1 MVEML
6 PADRKWLAMPV
17 SLLGVLGSLAAC
29 LTLIGQNRVTFGGM
43 YRVDSFALLFKI
55 FFLVAAVVV
64 LGISLR
70 YFQEGRYY
78 QGEYYTLLLAS
89 FLGCLLMPSS
99 RDLLMLFVSLELVS
113 APGFLMAAFRKGD
126 PRSNEAGLKFFLI
139 GVLSTAVMLYGM
151 SLIYGVTGATRLSA
165 IATSLASVGGG
176 QLTLVY
182 AAILFVVAGFAFKV
196 AAVPFQFWAPD
207 TYEGAPVP
215 VAAFLGAAS
224 NVAGFAGL

>member
-1 MVEML
+1 MDAML

-89 FLGCLLMPSS
+89 FLGCLTMPSS
-99 RDLLMLFVSLELVS
+99 RDLLMLFISLELVS
-113 APGFLMAAFRKGD
+113 APAFLIAAFRKTD

-139 GVLSTAVMLYGM
+139 GVLSSAVMLYGM
-151 SLIYGVTGATRLSA
+151 SLVDGVTGAPPAAGVAPQLGSLHGGQGTPPPGA
-165 IATSLASVGGG
+165 IPCEGGG
-176 QLTLVY
+176 SRRKAPY
-182 AAILFVVAGFAFKV
+182 RAF
-196 AAVPFQFWAPD
+196 P
-207 TYEGAPVP
+207 
-215 VAAFLGAAS
+215 
-224 NVAGFAGL
+224 